1 LLWSWRLIALAT
13 VLLAGAAR
21 AGESSWPPKTLAETH
36 PEAAGVRP
44 FSPQYPLWTDGAT
57 KRRSVWLPR
66 RATIDARDP
75 EAWRFPI
82 GTRFWKE
89 FSFDGRKVE
98 TRYLEKTGRD
108 TWLYATYVWSEDQR
122 EATLAPVTGQKGA
135 LEIAP
140 GVRHDIPSVSDCK
153 ACHEGKGRDV
163 VLGFGAL
170 QLSADRDPLAP
181 HAEPP
186 PAGSL
191 QLAELLREN
200 RLAHAPPSWKDTPP
214 VVTAGTPRGRAVLGY
229 LHGNCSFCH
238 NDRDPV
244 SSVGLS
250 LRAALTATSADEQPA
265 MRSAVNTPSKFQI
278 RGVEPGLSQRLA
290 AGDVERSAVL
300 VRMRARDG
308 MSQMPPLGSKRV
320 DAAALELI
328 SAWVV
333 DDLPAGGNGY
343 ERRGRALT
351 PSSASQPDDAGGGT
365 GGQTGGAGQTG
376 RDRRANGRLRR

>member
-1 LLWSWRLIALAT
+1 MVWRLIGVWA

-21 AGESSWPPKTLAETH
+21 AGERHWPPQTLAETH

-44 FSPQYPLWTDGAT
+44 FSPQYPLWSDGAT
-57 KRRSVWLPR
+57 KERWVWLPR
-66 RATIDARDP
+66 GSTIDATDA

-82 GTRFWKE
+82 GTRFWKQ
-89 FSFDGRKVE
+89 FSFGGRKVE
-98 TRYLEKTGRD
+98 TRYLEKTGRAA
-108 TWLYATYVWSEDQR
+108 WIYATYVWSEDQR
-122 EATLAPVTGQKGA
+122 EATLVPPATGRKGVF
-135 LEIAP
+135 EIAP

-181 HAEPP
+181 HAEPV

-191 QLAELLREN
+191 QLAELFREK
-200 RLAHAPPSWKDTPP
+200 RLAHAPPSWRGTPP
-214 VVTAGTPRGRAVLGY
+214 AVVARTPRGRAALGY
-229 LHGNCSFCH
+229 FEGNCSFCH

-250 LRAALTATSADEQPA
+250 FRADLGGTSADEQPTI
-265 MRSAVNTPSKFQI
+265 RSAVGVPSKFQI
-278 RGVEPGLSQRLA
+278 RGLEPGRSQRLA
-290 AGDVERSAVL
+290 AGDAERSAVL

-320 DAAALELI
+320 DVAALELI
-328 SAWVV
+328 RAWVV
-333 DDLPAGGNGY
+333 DELPVGG
-343 ERRGRALT
+343 
-351 PSSASQPDDAGGGT
+351 PDGT
-365 GGQTGGAGQTG
+365 SP
-376 RDRRANGRLRR
+376 R

>member
-1 LLWSWRLIALAT
+1 MAWRLIGGVGLAA

-21 AGESSWPPKTLAETH
+21 AGERPWPPKTLAETH

-44 FSPQYPLWTDGAT
+44 FSPQYPLWSDGAT
-57 KRRSVWLPR
+57 KQRWVWLPR
-66 RATIDARDP
+66 GKTIDATDA

-82 GTRFWKE
+82 GTRFWKQ
-89 FSFDGRKVE
+89 FSFNGRKVE

-108 TWLYATYVWSEDQR
+108 AWVYATYVWSEDQR
-122 EATLAPVTGQKGA
+122 DATLAPAATGLPGV

-140 GVRHDIPSVSDCK
+140 GVRHDVPSVSDCK

-163 VLGFGAL
+163 VLGFSAL

-181 HAEPP
+181 HAEPV

-191 QLAELLREN
+191 QLSELLREK
-200 RLAHAPPSWKDTPP
+200 RLVRAPSSWTRTAP
-214 VVTAGTPRGRAVLGY
+214 VVAAGTSRGRAALGY
-229 LHGNCSFCH
+229 FHGNCSFCH

-250 LRAALTATSADEQPA
+250 LRADLTAASADEQPA
-265 MRSAVNTPSKFQI
+265 IRSAVGVESKFQI
-278 RGVEPGLSQRLA
+278 RDIEPGQSQRLA
-290 AGDVERSAVL
+290 AGHVERSAVL

-320 DAAALELI
+320 DSAALDLI

-333 DDLPAGGNGY
+333 DDLPAGG
-343 ERRGRALT
+343 RGM
-351 PSSASQPDDAGGGT
+351 
-365 GGQTGGAGQTG
+365 
-376 RDRRANGRLRR
+376 

>member
-1 LLWSWRLIALAT
+1 MAWRLIGLAALLFT
-13 VLLAGAAR
+13 GAAR
-21 AGESSWPPKTLAETH
+21 AGERPWPPQTLAETH

-57 KRRSVWLPR
+57 KQRWVWLPR

-82 GTRFWKE
+82 GTRFWKQ
-89 FSFDGRKVE
+89 FSFGGRKVE
-98 TRYLEKTGRD
+98 TRYLQKTGRD
-108 TWLYATYVWSEDQR
+108 TWVYATYVWSEDQR
-122 EATLAPVTGQKGA
+122 EAVLAPAATGLKGA

-140 GVRHDIPSVSDCK
+140 GVRHDIPSVNDCK
-153 ACHEGKGRDV
+153 GCHEGNGRDV
-163 VLGFGAL
+163 VIGFSAL

-181 HAEPP
+181 HAEPV

-200 RLAHAPPSWKDTPP
+200 RLAHAPASWTGTPP
-214 VVTAGTPRGRAVLGY
+214 AVAAATPRGRAVLGY

-250 LRAALTATSADEQPA
+250 LRADLTATSAGEQPV
-265 MRSAVNTPSKFQI
+265 MRSAVGMPSKFQI
-278 RGVEPGLSQRLA
+278 RGIEPGLSQRLA

-308 MSQMPPLGSKRV
+308 MSQMPPVGSKRV
-320 DAAALELI
+320 DTAALDLI
-328 SAWVV
+328 STWVV
-333 DDLPAGGNGY
+333 DDLPA
-343 ERRGRALT
+343 
-351 PSSASQPDDAGGGT
+351 QMH
-365 GGQTGGAGQTG
+365 
-376 RDRRANGRLRR
+376 